1 MRNRVLLSLAGF
13 FLGCAISMA
22 GSAADKAIGEPATK
36 TTYLEGVHYEKIT
49 PAQPTQVGP
58 EKVEVVELFWYGC
71 PHCFKFE
78 PYVKKWLENK
88 PANAEFIRIPASFN
102 ARWKLHAGAYY
113 VAELLNITDKVH
125 EPLFDALDKDRNSLA
140 NPKALAEFFSKH
152 GVAEEKFLKIY
163 DSFAVRTRL
172 NRDYSQLKRYG
183 IRSVPAVVINGK
195 YRTNA
200 TLAGGRN
207 EDLIKVINYLVEKE
221 SSAAK

>member
-1 MRNRVLLSLAGF
+1 MRNRFLLSLAGF
-13 FLGCAISMA
+13 FLGCVAFMSV
-22 GSAADKAIGEPATK
+22 SAAGG
-36 TTYLEGVHYEKIT
+36 TTTETAYVEGVHYEKIT
-49 PAQPTQVGP
+49 PVQPTQAGP
-58 EKVEVVELFWYGC
+58 GKVEVVELFWYGC

-78 PYVKKWLENK
+78 PYIKKWLENK

-113 VAELLNITDKVH
+113 VAELLNIKDKVH
-125 EPLFDALDKDRNSLA
+125 GPLFNELNKNRNALSTPEVLA
-140 NPKALAEFFSKH
+140 DFFSKY
-152 GVAEEKFLKIY
+152 GVEKKKFLKVY
-163 DSFAVRTRL
+163 GSFAVRTRL
-172 NRDYSQLKRYG
+172 NRDHSQMKRYG

>member
-1 MRNRVLLSLAGF
+1 MRNRFLLSLAVF
-13 FLGCAISMA
+13 FLGFMVSVV
-22 GSAADKAIGEPATK
+22 GSAADKIASEQAAK
-36 TTYLEGVHYEKIT
+36 TTYVEGVNYEMII

-88 PANAEFIRIPASFN
+88 PESAEFVRMPASLN
-102 ARWKLHAGAYY
+102 PRWKLHAGAYY

-125 EPLFDALDKDRNSLA
+125 EPLFEELHKDRNSLQT
-140 NPKALAEFFSKH
+140 PEALADFFSKY
-152 GVAEEKFLKIY
+152 GVEKEKYLKIHG
-163 DSFAVRTRL
+163 SFAVSTRL
-172 NRDYSQLKRYG
+172 NRDYSQAKRYG
-183 IRSVPAVVINGK
+183 IRSVPTVVVNGK

-200 TLAGGRN
+200 TLAGGSN